1 MMASICDNDTWASR
15 RFGGGTFAVTWFRAV
30 RRTCLALVLAV
41 FACAGMLTA
50 AVVAPQV
57 AAAAPRGSVSL
68 SVVAE
73 DARGSHR
80 LVGDTFTLVRV
91 ATAQVYDG
99 GNGQSAGVAYTMA
112 AGFARYDRDW
122 ASLAASD
129 VAAAAREL
137 AQAARDA
144 GSLDAG
150 VSQRVSEG
158 ARRLTFSGL
167 DSGLYL
173 VVRTGVADAN
183 KGLTC
188 DPVLVSVP
196 QLEDGAFAYDV
207 DVDPKFEWADV
218 DHPGGNGGGAEPD
231 RGTPGWLPTTG
242 DYVIGVVCL
251 LVAGGS
257 IAVLIGRRLREKR
270 A

>member
-1 MMASICDNDTWASR
+1 MVASTCDNGTWASR
-15 RFGGGTFAVTWFRAV
+15 RFGGGAFAGAWFRAV
-30 RRTCLALVLAV
+30 RRACLALVLAV
-41 FACAGMLTA
+41 FACAGMLAAA
-50 AVVAPQV
+50 AVAPRV
-57 AAAAPRGSVSL
+57 AAATPRGSVSL

-73 DARGSHR
+73 DVRGSHQ
-80 LVGDTFTLVRV
+80 LAGDTFSLVQV
-91 ATAQVYDG
+91 ATAQVYQG
-99 GNGQSAGVAYTMA
+99 GDGQSAGVAYTMA
-112 AGFARYDRDW
+112 AGFERYDRDW
-122 ASLAASD
+122 ASLSASD

-137 AQAARDA
+137 AQIARDA

-150 VSQRVSEG
+150 VSQRVPEG
-158 ARRLTFSGL
+158 ARTLTFSGL

-196 QLEDGAFAYDV
+196 LLEDGAFAYDV
-207 DVDPKFEWADV
+207 DVDPKFEWADA
-218 DHPGGNGGGAEPD
+218 DHPGGNGGGAEAD

-257 IAVLIGRRLREKR
+257 IAVLIGRRLCEKR
-270 A
+270 S

>member
-15 RFGGGTFAVTWFRAV
+15 RFGGGAFAVTWFRAV

-99 GNGQSAGVAYTMA
+99 GNG
-112 AGFARYDRDW
+112 
-122 ASLAASD
+122 
-129 VAAAAREL
+129 
-137 AQAARDA
+137 
-144 GSLDAG
+144 
-150 VSQRVSEG
+150 
-158 ARRLTFSGL
+158 
-167 DSGLYL
+167 
-173 VVRTGVADAN
+173 
-183 KGLTC
+183 
-188 DPVLVSVP
+188 
-196 QLEDGAFAYDV
+196 
-207 DVDPKFEWADV
+207 
-218 DHPGGNGGGAEPD
+218 
-231 RGTPGWLPTTG
+231 
-242 DYVIGVVCL
+242 
-251 LVAGGS
+251 
-257 IAVLIGRRLREKR
+257 
-270 A
+270 